1 MSSGRNGTAQ
11 QYRPHVLKYKRLI
24 SGNLT
29 LAQDSA
35 EEKAIVSA
43 PEFGAAAPSK
53 FFAIAWA
60 EPRFHPYASTA
71 RAP

>member
-1 MSSGRNGTAQ
+1 MIVCCLQDELMSNGRHGTAQ

-43 PEFGAAAPSK
+43 SEFAAAAPSR
-53 FFAIAWA
+53 ILC
-60 EPRFHPYASTA
+60 YGMG
-71 RAP
+71 